1 LAVGKNYFK
10 NPPQVKR
17 ENKLLADT
25 EETILS
31 IPIIVKVIE
40 VELAIVVINIEIR
53 NLTIVIG
60 IMPNGANKNR
70 FQPSGAPPLQYCRG

>member
-1 LAVGKNYFK
+1 LEKIILK
-10 NPPQVKR
+10 NPPHLKR

-25 EETILS
+25 EETTTGS
-31 IPIIVKVIE
+31 PIIVKVVE
-40 VELAIVVINIEIR
+40 VELAIVVIDIKIR

-60 IMPNGANKNR
+60 IAPNGANKNR